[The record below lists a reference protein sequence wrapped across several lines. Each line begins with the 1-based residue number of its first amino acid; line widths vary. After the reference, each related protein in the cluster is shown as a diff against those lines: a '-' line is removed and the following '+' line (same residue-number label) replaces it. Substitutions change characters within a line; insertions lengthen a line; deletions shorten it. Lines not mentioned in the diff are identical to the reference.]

1 MLGLS
6 AYAVLARLRLAESR
20 CARPFLAPCYPLAT
34 PYLSGAIFLGRR
46 PHCSIHGVFMVCSWC
61 PLTTP
66 HQKCVPLEG
75 ARGQAPGTV
84 RAGVL
89 FRQLIPQEGI
99 SFLIYTFGL
108 SPSLNH
114 FLFHL
119 TISPKSCRKVSF
131 PIITAYLNAR
141 KSLLILVAGNIEV
154 CPLVLLLLLILIII
168 CHNKSALVNVLCQL
182 GDDTF

>member
-1 MLGLS
+1 MHSRKPRAFNNSSYDKSSACNFSRYWLDMQEKQAVCLS
-6 AYAVLARLRLAESR
+6 LFVYYLQKFFFIMRHGDTGTG
-20 CARPFLAPCYPLAT
+20 PC
-34 PYLSGAIFLGRR
+34 
-46 PHCSIHGVFMVCSWC
+46 HG
-61 PLTTP
+61 
-66 HQKCVPLEG
+66 E
-75 ARGQAPGTV
+75 
-84 RAGVL
+84 AGVL

-141 KSLLILVAGNIEV
+141 KSLLILIRFSITGRISS
-154 CPLVLLLLLILIII
+154 VLP
-168 CHNKSALVNVLCQL
+168 AR
-182 GDDTF
+182 